1 MSEKKFTDMSI
12 AELVGT
18 GKEFS
23 AILMLADLGS
33 CVRARD
39 ALALLEGAEKLATEA
54 EKKLKESS
62 LLVNTWYEKGGF
74 RERSEDLML
83 RVSGAL
89 MELKGLTV
97 KGKRKP
103 GCNAYIDKVLNLE
116 IEQATEMLDAV
127 IEAKKESKDQPPG
140 EP

>member
-1 MSEKKFTDMSI
+1 MQKQVKRKKKQVKK
-12 AELVGT
+12 L
-18 GKEFS
+18 KKK
-23 AILMLADLGS
+23 
-33 CVRARD
+33 RQK
-39 ALALLEGAEKLATEA
+39 LLKQIKRKRKQV
-54 EKKLKESS
+54 KKLKESS

-83 RVSGAL
+83 RVSSAL
-89 MELKGLTV
+89 MALKGMNV

-116 IEQATEMLDAV
+116 IEQATQMLDAV
-127 IEAKKESKDQPPG
+127 IDAKTESKDAPPG